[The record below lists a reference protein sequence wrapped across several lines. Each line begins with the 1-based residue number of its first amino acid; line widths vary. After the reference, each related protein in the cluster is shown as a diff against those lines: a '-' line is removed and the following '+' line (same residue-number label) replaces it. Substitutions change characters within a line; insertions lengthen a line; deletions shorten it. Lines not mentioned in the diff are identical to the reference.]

1 MTTYKLKYN
10 YDFNEIEGD
19 YIVTPKN
26 GETTTKALV
35 VNETAYK
42 IMDLLQKSI
51 SISEIVEKLSEIYA
65 ESNISLFNDVK
76 AVVEELEKSGLIE
89 SDEK

>member
-1 MTTYKLKYN
+1 
-10 YDFNEIEGD
+10 
-19 YIVTPKN
+19 
-26 GETTTKALV
+26 
-35 VNETAYK
+35 
-42 IMDLLQKSI
+42 MDLLQKSI